1 MAGSCQQNHRRSSN
15 GGVSLP
21 VTFADAKK
29 GIDRGDQDDQEGK
42 ANQLESTVNMVN
54 GILGAGLLGMPF
66 AFKSC
71 GVVLGLVLLSLC
83 LFTSRLSLHM
93 LAQLG
98 HATGLRSYEDLAQL
112 AFGRT
117 GTYAVNVCVILLNIG
132 NIIAYMNIF
141 VDTVLWFGHGWL
153 FEVSDGAAGCSKTTP
168 FDCSLSLTTLPLSLS
183 TRAGFRTGQKH
194 AADAHGGF
202 GHAPRWD

>member
-21 VTFADAKK
+21 VTYADAKK

-54 GILGAGLLGMPF
+54 GLLGAGHLGMPF

-83 LFTSRLSLHM
+83 RSRRVSLHM

-98 HATGLRSYEDLAQL
+98 HATGLRSYEICPAGVRPDVP
-112 AFGRT
+112 T
-117 GTYAVNVCVILLNIG
+117 PNVCVILLNIR

-153 FEVSDGAAGCSKTTP
+153 MSDGAGCSKTPP

-202 GHAPRWD
+202 GHAPRRD

>member
-1 MAGSCQQNHRRSSN
+1 M
-15 GGVSLP
+15 
-21 VTFADAKK
+21 TFADAKK

-98 HATGLRSYEDLAQL
+98 HASSHKTLAPV
-112 AFGRT
+112 T
-117 GTYAVNVCVILLNIG
+117 
-132 NIIAYMNIF
+132 
-141 VDTVLWFGHGWL
+141 VDPT
-153 FEVSDGAAGCSKTTP
+153 STTEAEP
-168 FDCSLSLTTLPLSLS
+168 V
-183 TRAGFRTGQKH
+183 
-194 AADAHGGF
+194 
-202 GHAPRWD
+202 